1 LLDAFQVNFKN
12 ILQRGID
19 KNNIL
24 CYLSHYTAM
33 VVPTNE
39 KHIRKPRNV
48 KINPDTLLKARVE
61 ALRSKGEW
69 LEEAIEEKIERTKEG

>member
-1 LLDAFQVNFKN
+1 
-12 ILQRGID
+12 
-19 KNNIL
+19 
-24 CYLSHYTAM
+24 M